1 MKSSHL
7 HRFSLLSASLGVAT
21 LLAACASDPVYVAC
35 PDITAPEE
43 GVEAFMLMDT
53 TNEVVNVRL
62 NGVTARCEAV
72 EDGID
77 TAVSIG
83 LKLKRVP
90 AEKLPAGVA
99 QVNIAGVVVE
109 EDGSVGASETLRY
122 KAGFTDNRQIL
133 YPVVDYQVT
142 VKTGQR
148 LVVSLLPR
156 M

>member
-77 TAVSIG
+77 MAVSIG
-83 LKLKRVP
+83 LKLKRVS

>member
-7 HRFSLLSASLGVAT
+7 HRFSLVSASLGVAT

-77 TAVSIG
+77 MAVSIG

-109 EDGSVGASETLRY
+109 EDGSVGASKTLRY

>member
-1 MKSSHL
+1 
-7 HRFSLLSASLGVAT
+7 
-21 LLAACASDPVYVAC
+21 
-35 PDITAPEE
+35 
-43 GVEAFMLMDT
+43 MLMDT

-77 TAVSIG
+77 MAVSIG

>member
-43 GVEAFMLMDT
+43 GVEAFMLMDA

-77 TAVSIG
+77 MAVSIG
-83 LKLKRVP
+83 LKLKRVS

>member
-43 GVEAFMLMDT
+43 GVEAFMLMDA

-77 TAVSIG
+77 MAVSSG
-83 LKLKRVP
+83 LKLKRVS